1 MGFKLEVGVDNNPI
15 QYNNPMDYK
24 LGYELALTSTLTYK
38 RKLVISMVYKYKA
51 NSIEFKN
58 NRVLLKVY

>member
-1 MGFKLEVGVDNNPI
+1 MGKTIVKL
-15 QYNNPMDYK
+15 K
-24 LGYELALTSTLTYK
+24 TSTCNAILSLRLCDLVAHTHSLIYNRELTIT
-38 RKLVISMVYKYKA
+38 LVYKYKA

>member
-1 MGFKLEVGVDNNPI
+1 MG
-15 QYNNPMDYK
+15 YK
-24 LGYELALTSTLTYK
+24 LGYELAHTHSLIYNRELTITL
-38 RKLVISMVYKYKA
+38 VYKYKA

>member
-1 MGFKLEVGVDNNPI
+1 MIEIFAQSPI
-15 QYNNPMDYK
+15 
-24 LGYELALTSTLTYK
+24 LLYK
-38 RKLVISMVYKYKA
+38 RTFVISMIYKYKA